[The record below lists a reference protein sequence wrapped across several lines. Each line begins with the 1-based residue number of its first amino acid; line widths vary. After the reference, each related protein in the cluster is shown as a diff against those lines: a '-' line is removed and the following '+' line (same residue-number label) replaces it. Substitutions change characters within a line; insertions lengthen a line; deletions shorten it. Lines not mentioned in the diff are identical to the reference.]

1 MLINFALHPD
11 GLERQQG
18 GKQLKNAKIKRMV
31 GVALLMAMVIVLQF
45 VGSMIPPI
53 GGTVSISLVLIPI
66 IIGATVYGPGAGA
79 ILGMTFAVVTLIN
92 CITGADPG
100 GAMVF
105 QANPAMCVLVVVG
118 KSILCGLASGWVY
131 ALISKKNAYVGMLC
145 AAIICPV
152 VNTGVFVTCMLLFF
166 KPVLSAWAGGTD
178 VITYV
183 LTGLVLCNFV
193 PEMIL
198 NVVFSPAGHQIT
210 RIVKKTK

>member
-1 MLINFALHPD
+1 M
-11 GLERQQG
+11 
-18 GKQLKNAKIKRMV
+18 KNAKIKRMV
-31 GVALLMAMVIVLQF
+31 GIALLMAMVIVLQF

-66 IIGATVYGPGAGA
+66 IVGAAIYGPSAGA
-79 ILGMTFAVVTLIN
+79 ILGATFAVVTIIN

-105 QANPAMCVLVVVG
+105 QANPLLCILVVSA
-118 KSILCGLASGWVY
+118 KSVLCGTISGLVY
-131 ALISKKNAYVGMLC
+131 MVLRKVNAYVAMLC

-152 VNTGVFVTCMLLFF
+152 INTGVFVTCMMLFF

-178 VITYV
+178 VVTYV
-183 LTGLVLCNFV
+183 LTGLVLCNFL

-198 NVVFSPAGHQIT
+198 NIVFSPAGHQIT
-210 RIVKKTK
+210 RIVNKTK

>member
-1 MLINFALHPD
+1 M
-11 GLERQQG
+11 
-18 GKQLKNAKIKRMV
+18 KNAKIKRMV

-66 IIGATVYGPGAGA
+66 IIGAAVYGPGAGA
-79 ILGMTFAVVTLIN
+79 ILGATFAVVTLIN
-92 CITGADPG
+92 CVTGADPG

-105 QANPAMCVLVVVG
+105 QADPVMCILVVGG
-118 KSILCGLASGWVY
+118 KSVLCGLASGCIY
-131 ALISKKNAYVGMLC
+131 GLISKNNAYVAMLC
-145 AAIICPV
+145 AAIICPI
-152 VNTGVFVTCMLLFF
+152 VNTGVFVTCMLIFF
-166 KPVLSAWAGGTD
+166 KPVLNAWAGGTD
-178 VITYV
+178 VMTYV

-210 RIVKKTK
+210 RIVKKVS

>member
-1 MLINFALHPD
+1 M
-11 GLERQQG
+11 
-18 GKQLKNAKIKRMV
+18 KNAKIKCMV

-66 IIGATVYGPGAGA
+66 IIGSAIYGPGAGA

-105 QANPAMCVLVVVG
+105 QANPVMCVLVVVG

-131 ALISKKNAYVGMLC
+131 ALISKKSAYVAMLC
-145 AAIICPV
+145 AAIICPI
-152 VNTGVFVTCMLLFF
+152 VNTGVFVTCMLAFF

-178 VITYV
+178 VVTYV
-183 LTGLVLCNFV
+183 LTGLILCNFV
-193 PEMIL
+193 PEMLL

-210 RIVKKTK
+210 RIVKKAK

>member
-1 MLINFALHPD
+1 M
-11 GLERQQG
+11 
-18 GKQLKNAKIKRMV
+18 KNAKIKRMV

-66 IIGATVYGPGAGA
+66 IIGSAIYGPGAGA
-79 ILGMTFAVVTLIN
+79 ILGVTFAVVTLIN

-105 QANPAMCVLVVVG
+105 QANPVMCVLVVVG

-131 ALISKKNAYVGMLC
+131 ALISKKSVYVAMLC
-145 AAIICPV
+145 AAIICPI
-152 VNTGVFVTCMLLFF
+152 VNTGVFVTCMLVFF

-178 VITYV
+178 VVTYV
-183 LTGLVLCNFV
+183 LTGLILCNFV
-193 PEMIL
+193 PEMLL

-210 RIVKKTK
+210 RIVKKAK

>member
-1 MLINFALHPD
+1 M
-11 GLERQQG
+11 
-18 GKQLKNAKIKRMV
+18 KNAKIKRMV
-31 GVALLMAMVIVLQF
+31 GIALLMAMVIVLQF

-66 IIGATVYGPGAGA
+66 IVGAAIYGPDAGA
-79 ILGMTFAVVTLIN
+79 VLGATFAVVTLIN

-105 QANPAMCVLVVVG
+105 QANPVLCVLVVGG
-118 KSILCGLASGWVY
+118 KSVLCGLASGWVY
-131 ALISKKNAYVGMLC
+131 RLISKKNTYIAMLC

-152 VNTGVFVTCMLLFF
+152 VNTGTFITCMLLLF
-166 KPVLSAWAGGTD
+166 KPVLSAWAGGTN

-193 PEMIL
+193 PELIL
-198 NVVFSPAGHQIT
+198 NIIFSPAGHQIA
-210 RIVKKTK
+210 RIVKK

>member
-1 MLINFALHPD
+1 M
-11 GLERQQG
+11 
-18 GKQLKNAKIKRMV
+18 KNEKIKRMV
-31 GVALLMAMVIVLQF
+31 GIALLMAMVIVLQF

-66 IIGATVYGPGAGA
+66 IVGAAIYGPGAGA
-79 ILGMTFAVVTLIN
+79 ILGATFAVVTIIN

-105 QANPAMCVLVVVG
+105 QANPLLCILVVSA
-118 KSILCGLASGWVY
+118 KSVLCGTISGLVY
-131 ALISKKNAYVGMLC
+131 MVLRKVNAYVAMLC

-152 VNTGVFVTCMLLFF
+152 INTGVFVTCMMLWF

-178 VITYV
+178 VVTYV
-183 LTGLVLCNFV
+183 LTGLVLCNFL

-198 NVVFSPAGHQIT
+198 NIVFSPAGYQIT
-210 RIVKKTK
+210 RIVNKTK

>member
-1 MLINFALHPD
+1 
-11 GLERQQG
+11 
-18 GKQLKNAKIKRMV
+18 MV
-31 GVALLMAMVIVLQF
+31 GIALLMAMVIVLQF

-66 IIGATVYGPGAGA
+66 IVGAAIYGPGAGA
-79 ILGMTFAVVTLIN
+79 VLGLTFAVVTIIN

-105 QANPAMCVLVVVG
+105 QANPFLCILVVG
-118 KSILCGLASGWVY
+118 AKSILCGVFAGLVY
-131 ALISKKNAYVGMLC
+131 QIIRKKNAYVAMLC

-152 VNTGVFVTCMLLFF
+152 INTGVFVTCMLLFF

-178 VITYV
+178 IIAYV

-193 PEMIL
+193 PELAL
-198 NVVFSPAGHQIT
+198 NIVFSPAGHQIT
-210 RIVKKTK
+210 RIVNKTK

>member
-1 MLINFALHPD
+1 M
-11 GLERQQG
+11 
-18 GKQLKNAKIKRMV
+18 KNARIKRMV
-31 GVALLMAMVIVLQF
+31 GIALLMAMVIVLHF

-66 IIGATVYGPGAGA
+66 IIGAAVYGPGAGA

-118 KSILCGLASGWVY
+118 KSILWGLASGWVY

-198 NVVFSPAGHQIT
+198 NMVFSPAGHQIT
-210 RIVKKTK
+210 RIVKKAK